1 MSPVDDY
8 VIACRSYGRATS
20 FPKKTYRMLEH
31 TKLIDRLYVF
41 VATAAEKKLYREQ
54 LPEFPAGRIVIGAPG
69 LAPVTRCICK
79 YFPEGQRIVFM
90 DDDLEQFFVMPFMPS
105 MPSSGKI
112 QKDSTVLHK
121 YLEDGFRTIDAHD
134 LGSFT
139 FSFLSNSFYLTGKP
153 FKEFRPFLV
162 GGNFFGCRNDRSLI
176 PVHVGH
182 ADDVLRSS
190 RFFERYGGT
199 LVYWYAGFGTHYGKE
214 AGGMQSSGD
223 RGDAASRLQLTK
235 EISQKLYDSE
245 ELLQAYATPPQ
256 CIENANLWSLK
267 LKNVTQI
274 RKAMKARGV
283 ELRWAAW
290 DGLVVKPVSTEGI

>member
-1 MSPVDDY
+1 MSGGIDDY

-20 FPKKTYRMLEH
+20 FPQKTYRMLEH
-31 TKLIDRLYVF
+31 NKLIDRLYVF

-105 MPSSGKI
+105 GGKI

-162 GGNFFGCRNDRSLI
+162 GGSFFGCRNDRTLI
-176 PVHVGH
+176 PVNVGQSE
-182 ADDVLRSS
+182 DVLRSC

-223 RGDAASRLQLTK
+223 RGDAATRLKLTK

-256 CIENANLWSLK
+256 FVENANLWTLK

-274 RKAMKARGV
+274 RKAMKARGLDSLKGRM
-283 ELRWAAW
+283 EWTGM
-290 DGLVVKPVSTEGI
+290 GLKPSAEDI